1 MNPSLEPSCLS
12 NLAKFDLDSNFVVIF
27 FFNDVKTRHLL
38 GELNV
43 LMIENE
49 DATFTLGRAGTL
61 HRRSRMT
68 LTT

>member
-1 MNPSLEPSCLS
+1 MNPNLEPSCLS
-12 NLAKFDLDSNFVVIF
+12 NLAKFDLDSHF

-68 LTT
+68 LRT